1 MDATLVVGLILIAG
15 LVFGELAEKLRL
27 PKVTG
32 YIIAGILLN
41 PKLTHL
47 IPMGFGSHTMFVTN
61 ISLSFITFLI
71 GGTIFL
77 PRLRSLGRS
86 ILSITFFEAEFTFL
100 MVALGVAL
108 ILPYFLH
115 GVHGGFI
122 DAFLPFGLIIGALA
136 SPTDPSGTIAVVHQY
151 DAKGDVTSTI
161 LGVSA
166 FDDALGLINFSLAVV
181 IAKVLILHEPFNI
194 TNSLGVPLMQIGG
207 AALVGLAFGLAFN
220 FFERLLFKETG
231 GVFIVM
237 VFAMLT
243 LCFGLAR
250 KLAVDE
256 LLATMIMGVVV
267 TNFSKHRERVFD
279 ILEQYAEEMI
289 FVLFFTL
296 SGMYLDFA
304 VLYSSLALVGLYT
317 FWRTA
322 GKFTGAFSG
331 ALIAGA
337 PAKIRRYTAL
347 GLIPSGG
354 IIIGL
359 ALLLKQTPAFSPFAD
374 IVINVVIGA
383 TVIHEL
389 AGPVLV
395 QFALRRTGEISK
407 NP

>member
-1 MDATLVVGLILIAG
+1 MDATLVIGLILIAG
-15 LVFGELAEKLRL
+15 LLFGEIAEKLRL

-41 PKLTHL
+41 PKLSHV
-47 IPMGFGSHTMFVTN
+47 IPEGFENHTMFVTN

-71 GGTIFL
+71 GGTIFVA
-77 PRLRSLGRS
+77 RLKALGRS
-86 ILSITFFEAEFTFL
+86 IIAITLFEAEITFL
-100 MVALGVAL
+100 VVAAGVAL
-108 ILPYFLH
+108 ILPYFVH

-181 IAKVLILHEPFNI
+181 VAKVLIMHESFDVS
-194 TNSLGVPLMQIGG
+194 NSLGAPLMQIGG
-207 AALVGLAFGLAFN
+207 AALVGIGFGFAFN
-220 FFERLLFKETG
+220 FFERLLFKQTG

-237 VFAMLT
+237 VFALLT
-243 LCFGLAR
+243 LCFGTAR
-250 KLAVDE
+250 KFGVDE
-256 LLATMIMGVVV
+256 LLATMVMGIVV
-267 TNFSKHRERVFD
+267 TNFSKHRERIFD

-304 VLYSSLALVGLYT
+304 VLYSSLALVALYT
-317 FWRTA
+317 FWRTV
-322 GKFTGAFSG
+322 GKF
-331 ALIAGA
+331 AGTFVGSEVA
-337 PAKIRRYTAL
+337 RSSTKIRHYTAL

-359 ALLLKQTPAFSPFAD
+359 ALVLKQTPAFNPFAD
-374 IVINVVIGA
+374 IVINVIIGA

-395 QFALRRTGEISK
+395 QLALKRTGEIAK
-407 NP
+407 NG